1 MTMTPTTSTRTSP
14 YSQLRDTQLG
24 HLMRFLSNNKYL
36 RYPDE
41 VDPSL
46 LRKAMA
52 RDDTITPNIQSDER
66 EKPVDTTDQTTSA
79 SSANNLNSGDGDGAR
94 TSQGHFVEGGKD
106 VYLVDWYGP
115 DDPENPQ
122 NWSSNWKLLVTL
134 QICVLN
140 FAFYIASSI
149 YVPGEPSIM
158 AEFGVSETVATLGLS
173 LFTLGYG
180 TGPMF
185 LSPLSEMPT
194 IGRSGIYF
202 WTFLFFV
209 LLQLPT
215 GYAVNMPMFLVFRY
229 ITGFLGSPALAT
241 GGATIADMYDPARVA
256 YGICIWGFFGIASP
270 VFGPLLGSFVAPA
283 KGWRWTIWTFTYLCA
298 VAAVMLF
305 FLMPETSAA
314 KILYRRAKRL
324 RKATGNKRLKSQS
337 EIDAAHHTLRDD
349 LVVLGRAFTL
359 TFFEPIVFLWDLY
372 TALLYGVL
380 FTWFESFPLVFGG
393 VYGFDTQEQGL
404 VFLGIF
410 VGGLVTLPLFML
422 WIRHG
427 IVPKFTQPTFKPE
440 MVLPPAFFGAASL
453 PICLFWYGWSARKSV
468 HWMVPIVGSSFFA
481 IGIITLFNP
490 VMTYLGIAYPK
501 YAASIFA
508 GNALFRA
515 SFGAIFPLFARQLF
529 QRLGIGPGNSLLAG
543 IAVCFMPLPYIF
555 YKNGVKIRHISK
567 NARHDV

>member
-14 YSQLRDTQLG
+14 YSQLRDTQFG
-24 HLMRFLSNNKYL
+24 HLVRFLSGYKYL

-46 LRKAMA
+46 WRKAMA
-52 RDDTITPNIQSDER
+52 RDDTIKPNMQSDER
-66 EKPVDTTDQTTSA
+66 EKPVDTTDQTTNA

-94 TSQGHFVEGGKD
+94 TSQGHFVEDGKD
-106 VYLVDWYGP
+106 VHLVDWYGP

-241 GGATIADMYDPARVA
+241 GGATIAD
-256 YGICIWGFFGIASP
+256 I
-270 VFGPLLGSFVAPA
+270 
-283 KGWRWTIWTFTYLCA
+283 
-298 VAAVMLF
+298 
-305 FLMPETSAA
+305 
-314 KILYRRAKRL
+314 RAKRL

-453 PICLFWYGWSARKSV
+453 PVCLFWYGWSARKSV

-481 IGIITLFNP
+481 VGIITLFNP

-555 YKNGVKIRHISK
+555 YKNGVKIRHMSR